1 MARTF
6 WNPWFRRL
14 KTKKGGHLAG
24 RGPTESARHWAA
36 VLPSWIIFEGQVL
49 PFALNVFPKWKK
61 FKELTATVE
70 WPPQLSFFL
79 PLSFQYRRA
88 VIIMY
93 VSAAWVPR
101 LIIFLSVKSSSPS
114 VPCRVPDTGHK
125 YIFMQY
131 MIGKA
136 NLSVRQGPAQVVF
149 PLSGW

>member
-1 MARTF
+1 
-6 WNPWFRRL
+6 
-14 KTKKGGHLAG
+14 
-24 RGPTESARHWAA
+24 
-36 VLPSWIIFEGQVL
+36 
-49 PFALNVFPKWKK
+49 
-61 FKELTATVE
+61 
-70 WPPQLSFFL
+70 
-79 PLSFQYRRA
+79 
-88 VIIMY
+88 MY

-149 PLSGW
+149 PLSG